1 MKSLDNIIN
10 YILYGKLK
18 HITRFSLVGIANT
31 LIDFLMFTLFHGFIG
46 LNYIASQ
53 ILGYSFGIAN
63 SFVLNKKWT
72 FARNNS
78 NKKTGRELFQFIIVN
93 LTSLLITLIAMNFL
107 VKSLSIN
114 VYISKVLVTFIAQIT
129 NFLAYKLW
137 VFNNIPEEKSSSTI
151 SEDSLL

>member
-1 MKSLDNIIN
+1 MKTLDHTVN

-18 HITRFSLVGIANT
+18 HITRFSLVGVANT

-46 LNYIASQ
+46 LNYIPSQ
-53 ILGYSFGIAN
+53 VMGYSFGVAN

-72 FARNNS
+72 FSTTNS
-78 NKKTGRELFQFIIVN
+78 NKKTGHELFQFIVVN
-93 LTSLLITLIAMNFL
+93 LISLVITLITLNFF

-114 VYISKVLVTFIAQIT
+114 VYVSKILVTFVAQIT

-137 VFNNIPEEKSSSTI
+137 VFNPTK
-151 SEDSLL
+151 

>member
-1 MKSLDNIIN
+1 MKTSDNITN
-10 YILYGKLK
+10 YFLYGKFK

-46 LNYIASQ
+46 LNYIVSQ

-72 FARNNS
+72 FAGTNS
-78 NKKTGRELFQFIIVN
+78 NKKTGHELFQFIAVN
-93 LTSLLITLIAMNFL
+93 LITLLVTLVTMNSL
-107 VKSLSIN
+107 VQHLNIN
-114 VYISKVLVTFIAQIT
+114 VYISKVIVTFIAQIT

-137 VFNNIPEEKSSSTI
+137 IFNDILGKSYHFHK
-151 SEDSLL
+151 